1 MSVLLIGSTGMGKST
16 FGNFLFDPD
25 SDQEIFMSAKD
36 NKPMTQY
43 VQIESK
49 RIAVQSPNCEDFELT
64 IIDTPGLNENAY
76 KDLSHMI
83 KLIKALQRV
92 GKVQACVLVAKF
104 EAKIDAQYKATMEYY
119 SELLPTLFEKNVI
132 LVLTGYAS
140 DDRSEQIRV
149 KRGIDVE
156 QMKRNIVTEL
166 ISCSKSQLAY
176 SPVVFTIDC
185 LPLDSEEKE
194 LSLHTR
200 TSFLEYIHQLT
211 PIAVKNIKVAKT
223 AYIKAIDEM
232 KVKELQGEIDVHT
245 EGLKAHN
252 MRKQSRQEAE
262 IREMKL
268 SEAENSLLSLRSDLE
283 EFDTSDEVIAESWS
297 VDQRSRQ
304 VKPFIKHFHIKS
316 PHKITR
322 MAKWTDGQCQFENVI
337 ETPNEV
343 KGTLKAIEV
352 KGLCASLIL
361 YTEKRIKNAEEI
373 DVLKKQIEE
382 AQLELEKQK
391 GLQENLD
398 QKFVAHDDQRISLQR
413 RISENRK
420 EIAQYTPNLMSLDD
434 AVIRLNK
441 LRIDEKQ

>member
-1 MSVLLIGSTGMGKST
+1 MGKST

-25 SDQEIFMSAKD
+25 SDQEIFVSAKD
-36 NKPMTQY
+36 NKPMTQH

-49 RIAVQSPNCEDFELT
+49 RIAVQSAKCEDFELT

-92 GKVQACVLVAKF
+92 GKVQACILVAKF
-104 EAKIDAQYKATMEYY
+104 DAKIDAQFKATMEYY
-119 SELLPTLFEKNVI
+119 SELLPALFQKNVI

-140 DDRSEQIRV
+140 DDRSEKIRV
-149 KRGIDVE
+149 KQGIDVE
-156 QMKRNIVTEL
+156 QMKCNIVTEL
-166 ISCSKSQLAY
+166 ISCSKSQLDY

-185 LPLDSEEKE
+185 LPLDGEEKE
-194 LSLHTR
+194 LSLRIR

-223 AYIKAIDEM
+223 AYIKAIDAGRVM
-232 KVKELQGEIDVHT
+232 ELEGKINVHK

-252 MRKQSRQEAE
+252 MRKQSHQEAE

-268 SEAENSLLSLRSDLE
+268 SEVENSLLSLTSDLE
-283 EFDTSDEVIAESWS
+283 EFDTSDEVIAGSWS
-297 VDQRSRQ
+297 IDQRSRQ
-304 VKPFIKHFHIKS
+304 IKPFIKHFSAES

-322 MAKWTDGQCQFENVI
+322 IAKWTDGHCQFENIVK
-337 ETPNEV
+337 ETPNVV
-343 KGTLKAIEV
+343 KGILKAIEV

-373 DVLKKQIEE
+373 NELKKKIEE
-382 AQLELEKQK
+382 ARLELKK
-391 GLQENLD
+391 HRISQERLD
-398 QKFVAHDDQRISLQR
+398 QEFVAHDDQRRLLQR
-413 RISENRK
+413 CISESRK
-420 EIAQYTPNLMSLDD
+420 EIAQYIPNLMSLDD
-434 AVIRLNK
+434 AIIRLNE
-441 LRIDEKQ
+441 LRIDEKQKVL